1 MMYGTYESAA
11 SNGSRNGY
19 GLGLSSRDI
28 NIVECKNCFGQL
40 MGETDNCC
48 KGKTGWRILA
58 PSCKIRYEQY
68 LFFQQ
73 PLAQPLPAAQPLP
86 NNEGKGGMS
95 TTEIALISISAFTVV
110 AALLGIYLYCSLG
123 RKRTETVQ
131 ENSQE
136 ILLNNMEGQNSKH
149 FMEESMHEQSDE
161 HIIEQSSSTTSK
173 RKRTTSKVWD
183 NFEKLSITAD
193 GKQKAS
199 CKKCKQ
205 EYIADAKSGTSNLLR
220 HLTCC
225 PKGVFAESMAQATFQ
240 VDQDIYREKISTA
253 IIRHNY
259 PFMFV
264 EHEGIRDFHS
274 FLNPTVKPIT
284 RNTAKFDVLKLYKR
298 EKDKLKH
305 VIESIPSRICL
316 TSDLWSSIATD
327 GYLAL
332 TAHYV
337 DENWILQKKILSF
350 HHMPPP
356 HSGPILVEKV
366 IHLLKEWGIEKKV
379 FSLTLDNAKY
389 NDGLIDV
396 LKRHLSLTDT
406 LFCGGEFFH
415 VRCGAHILN
424 LIVQAGLKVID
435 EAVNKIRESVKYVRG
450 SEGRKIKFAE
460 CIAQL
465 SLSCSKKVCQ
475 DVPTRWNY
483 TYLMIDGALM
493 YRRVF
498 DQLQLIDVHFK
509 TCPSDDE

>member
-1 MMYGTYESAA
+1 MVEKVAEKVEKVADEVMDKLPICFVENLAKETATNAHLEK
-11 SNGSRNGY
+11 
-19 GLGLSSRDI
+19 GLSQ
-28 NIVECKNCFGQL
+28 K
-40 MGETDNCC
+40 
-48 KGKTGWRILA
+48 
-58 PSCKIRYEQY
+58 
-68 LFFQQ
+68 
-73 PLAQPLPAAQPLP
+73 
-86 NNEGKGGMS
+86 
-95 TTEIALISISAFTVV
+95 
-110 AALLGIYLYCSLG
+110 
-123 RKRTETVQ
+123 
-131 ENSQE
+131 
-136 ILLNNMEGQNSKH
+136 
-149 FMEESMHEQSDE
+149 EQSDE

-205 EYIADAKSGTSNLLR
+205 EYIADAKS
-220 HLTCC
+220 
-225 PKGVFAESMAQATFQ
+225 
-240 VDQDIYREKISTA
+240 
-253 IIRHNY
+253 
-259 PFMFV
+259 
-264 EHEGIRDFHS
+264 EHEGNRDLHS

-284 RNTAKFDVLKLYKR
+284 RNTAKSDVLKLYKR
-298 EKDKLKH
+298 EKDKLQH

-316 TSDLWSSIATD
+316 TFDLWSSIATY

-356 HSGPILVEKV
+356 HSGPILAEKV

-396 LKRHLSLTDT
+396 LKCHLSLIDT

-415 VRCGAHILN
+415 MRCGAHILN

-450 SEGRKIKFAE
+450 SERRKIKFAE

-465 SLSCSKKVCQ
+465 SLSCSKKEFDIYESQHYGLTRNKSQLDLFLEEQKFDRKQ
-475 DVPTRWNY
+475 DLDILSYWKANKLRYPE
-483 TYLMIDGALM
+483 LALM
-493 YRRVF
+493 ARDILSIPITTVASESAFSIGSQILNNIAVQSYQRMRRLCYAHEIGF
-498 DQLQLIDVHFK
+498 
-509 TCPSDDE
+509 SNEDEEDEELAEDFESIITTLKNSSNDSHSSFS

>member
-19 GLGLSSRDI
+19 GLGLSSRHI

-205 EYIADAKSGTSNLLR
+205 EYIADAKS
-220 HLTCC
+220 C
-225 PKGVFAESMAQATFQ
+225 V
-240 VDQDIYREKISTA
+240 I
-253 IIRHNY
+253 
-259 PFMFV
+259 
-264 EHEGIRDFHS
+264 
-274 FLNPTVKPIT
+274 FLIKQT
-284 RNTAKFDVLKLYKR
+284 LY
-298 EKDKLKH
+298 
-305 VIESIPSRICL
+305 
-316 TSDLWSSIATD
+316 
-327 GYLAL
+327 
-332 TAHYV
+332 
-337 DENWILQKKILSF
+337 
-350 HHMPPP
+350 
-356 HSGPILVEKV
+356 
-366 IHLLKEWGIEKKV
+366 
-379 FSLTLDNAKY
+379 
-389 NDGLIDV
+389 
-396 LKRHLSLTDT
+396 
-406 LFCGGEFFH
+406 FCGGEFFH